1 MLKVSGYWLIATSI
15 IHVLVGLLVF
25 NEPLAETPATD
36 GSMQSLPIPL
46 PYFDRRCFLV
56 HDGYPF
62 ILQLGSSVFW
72 SQARQIILPRF

>member
-1 MLKVSGYWLIATSI
+1 MLKVSGWVRLIATSI

-25 NEPLAETPATD
+25 NEPLATD
-36 GSMQSLPIPL
+36 GSMQSLPIL
-46 PYFDRRCFLV
+46 YTLTEKMLLV

-72 SQARQIILPRF
+72 SELGRLSSPRF